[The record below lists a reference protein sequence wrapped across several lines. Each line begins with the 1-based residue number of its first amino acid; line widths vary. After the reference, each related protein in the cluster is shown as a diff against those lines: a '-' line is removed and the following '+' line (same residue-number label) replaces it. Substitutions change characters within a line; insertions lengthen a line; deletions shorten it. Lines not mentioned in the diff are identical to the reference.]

1 MGASESGNPIR
12 NMDKRT
18 ARREYAEDFKRGIQ
32 QYRALQKYRENL
44 NGVVSDAEVVA
55 EEANVWEDGDLKVFV
70 RKRPIFKREID
81 LGEFDV
87 VTCFNDRNIVIHDA
101 RMHTD
106 MKKQFL
112 NHHKFQFDHVF
123 NDRIDNLSVYT
134 ITTAPLV
141 KIASEGGYA
150 TCFV

>member
-1 MGASESGNPIR
+1 MGAAESNPIR

-32 QYRALQKYRENL
+32 QYRALQKYKENL
-44 NGVVSDAEVVA
+44 SGDANANELPDDP
-55 EEANVWEDGDLKVFV
+55 NVWEDGDLKVFV

-123 NDRIDNLSVYT
+123 NDRADNLSVYSV
-134 ITTAPLV
+134 TTAPLV